1 MDDANFIK
9 DDKKWVL
16 VYLGKKG
23 IVNETTTEYLGN
35 LFAHSPIFTYITFLD
50 ILLHILEQEA
60 KGKVQMG
67 LIWKQLPS

>member
-35 LFAHSPIFTYITFLD
+35 LFGHSPIFTYITFLD
-50 ILLHILEQEA
+50 ILPQILEQEA
-60 KGKVQMG
+60 KDRVQMR
-67 LIWKQLPS
+67 LFWKQLSS

>member
-9 DDKKWVL
+9 DDKKWVI

-35 LFAHSPIFTYITFLD
+35 LFGHSPIFTYITFLD
-50 ILLHILEQEA
+50 ILPQILEQEA
-60 KGKVQMG
+60 KDRVQMR
-67 LIWKQLPS
+67 LIWKQLSS